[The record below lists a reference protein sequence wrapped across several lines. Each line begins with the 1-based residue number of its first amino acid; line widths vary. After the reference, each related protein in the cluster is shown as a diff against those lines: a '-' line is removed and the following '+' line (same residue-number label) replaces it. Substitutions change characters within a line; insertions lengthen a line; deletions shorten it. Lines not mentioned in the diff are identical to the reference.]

1 MTSIILGKKFED
13 SHPHPFIT
21 SFKIDKP
28 MEFNY
33 ELDTENLSFKVIWS
47 IHISRLPLVVKPEKQ
62 CK

>member
-1 MTSIILGKKFED
+1 
-13 SHPHPFIT
+13 
-21 SFKIDKP
+21 

-47 IHISRLPLVVKPEKQ
+47 IDISRLPLVVKPKKQ

>member
-13 SHPHPFIT
+13 SHPHRLLPVLKST
-21 SFKIDKP
+21 KP